1 VNKLQSMIAFICQN
15 YPHKHE
21 ITKARLTKMI
31 YLADWVSAIL
41 DNKQLT
47 EVEWLFNHYGP
58 YVDDIVEEARSDVGF
73 NTELQSTMYGSP
85 KYVISFN
92 GSNESIDLSKRE
104 KDILTAVIDKTKTM
118 FFNDFINYIYS
129 TYPVKTKERYTTLDL
144 VELAKKFKAE
154 KESDKALA

>member
-15 YPHKHE
+15 YPHKHD
-21 ITKARLTKMI
+21 ITKARLTKMV

-41 DNKQLT
+41 DGKQLT
-47 EVEWLFNHYGP
+47 EIEWLFNHYGP
-58 YVDDIVEEARSDVGF
+58 YVDDVVEAAKNSVGF

-92 GSNESIDLSKRE
+92 GNNESIDLSKRE

-129 TYPVKTKERYTTLDL
+129 TYPVKTKERYTTLNL
-144 VELAKKFKAE
+144 VSLAKKFKAE
-154 KESDKALA
+154 KEANTAVV